1 MDFYRKSTGVLQ
13 EVQNFY
19 RKFRTST
26 GSSELLQEVLLF
38 LQEALKPGFKQ
49 WKGEERLHGWLGG
62 W

>member
-1 MDFYRKSTGVLQ
+1 MAFYRKSAGG
-13 EVQNFY
+13 FY
-19 RKFRTST
+19 RKCGSST

-49 WKGEERLHGWLGG
+49 WESEERLHGWLGG